1 MTEFVRSVGSE
12 PPTCLWVSVA
22 VPVHVF
28 SLSSGRPHSPQSL
41 CQSSLIV
48 SALSSLIQVFLSSA
62 DLVTAFRLVFRPPP
76 LSLSFFL
83 SLDWTP
89 IKAGMAYLTLSLSR
103 CLPPPFFFCCT
114 YVHAMSIIRT
124 FPSSSIT
131 PAASSTHGLERFPLC
146 GLFIPPKVESTP
158 VS

>member
-62 DLVTAFRLVFRPPP
+62 DLVTAFRLVFRPP

-103 CLPPPFFFCCT
+103 CLPPFFFLLHICACN
-114 YVHAMSIIRT
+114 VNNQD

>member
-76 LSLSFFL
+76 LSLFL
-83 SLDWTP
+83 SLFGLD
-89 IKAGMAYLTLSLSR
+89 AHQSRDGLSHPLFVS
-103 CLPPPFFFCCT
+103 LPPTPFFFLLHICACN
-114 YVHAMSIIRT
+114 VNNQD
-124 FPSSSIT
+124 
-131 PAASSTHGLERFPLC
+131 FPL
-146 GLFIPPKVESTP
+146 I
-158 VS
+158 